1 MAWHQVKTRVI
12 IGILLILLGTL
23 FVLRNLDIYFIPDEL
38 ISWQYFFILFG
49 LLLFFLANNKTAG
62 AIFIALG
69 LFNLVPELWPLVFVF
84 IGLYIIL
91 RRRDHH
97 IKRVNFTHHV
107 ANEPQDKTQDYCDD
121 VSIFGGGSKVFFSDN
136 FRGGTIVSIFGGSE
150 INLTQCKLV
159 DGENILDI
167 TAIFGG
173 STILVPTDWKVEV
186 DVLPI
191 FGGFSDKRR
200 KDPNIAYQPGK
211 ILIVKGLVIFGG
223 GEIKN

>member
-12 IGILLILLGTL
+12 IGILLIILGTM

-49 LLLFFLANNKTAG
+49 VLLFFLANNKTAG
-62 AIFIALG
+62 VVFIALG
-69 LFNLVPELWPLVFVF
+69 LFNLVPELWPLIFVF

-91 RRRDHH
+91 RKRDHR
-97 IKRVNFTHHV
+97 IKYEHFVHTAHDEQADRSK
-107 ANEPQDKTQDYCDD
+107 ECCDN
-121 VSIFGGGSKVFFSDN
+121 VSIFGGGSKIFYSDN
-136 FRGGTIVSIFGGSE
+136 FRGGSIVSIFGGSE
-150 INLTQCKLV
+150 INLTQCKLA

-173 STILVPTDWKVEV
+173 STILVPADWKVEV

-191 FGGFSDKRR
+191 FGGFSDKRI
-200 KDPNIAYQPGK
+200 KSPNVVYNEAK
-211 ILIVKGLVIFGG
+211 VLVVKGLVIFGG